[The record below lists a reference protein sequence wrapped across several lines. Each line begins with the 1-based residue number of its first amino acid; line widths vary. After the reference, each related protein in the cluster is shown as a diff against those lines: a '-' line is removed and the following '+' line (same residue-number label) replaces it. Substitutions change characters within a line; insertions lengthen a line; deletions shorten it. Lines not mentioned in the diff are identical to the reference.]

1 MSVKQ
6 IIKELCET
14 LGLSQRELSK
24 AINRDPA
31 VLSRAKRENKLPR
44 GVVDAICV
52 RFPQICHNYMETGD
66 GEILQPDRDLERA
79 VKDRMV
85 EMIMDSFSKLS
96 PEVQS
101 ILLEAFRR
109 IEDER
114 GEKK

>member
-1 MSVKQ
+1 MSVEK
-6 IIKELCET
+6 IIKELCKT
-14 LGLSQRELSK
+14 LGLSQRALSK

-31 VLSRAKRENKLPR
+31 VLSHAKRENKLPR

-66 GEILQPDRDLERA
+66 GEILLPDRDLELA
-79 VKDRMV
+79 VKNHMI

-101 ILLEAFRR
+101 ILLEAFHR

-114 GEKK
+114 GGKK